1 MHERHHALPV
11 HHAILEYKHPWS
23 IVIQRSRARREI
35 LAMTDAVKGQV
46 DPKQVNPIEANPNK
60 VNPSEPD
67 LIRDELQ
74 AHPIED
80 LKSTSLD
87 DKYDLTKPR
96 IFVSGA
102 QAVTRLLLMQKELDR
117 RAGLRTAGFI
127 SGYRGSPLGG
137 LDLTFQRARRQFEAN
152 DISF

>member
-1 MHERHHALPV
+1 
-11 HHAILEYKHPWS
+11 
-23 IVIQRSRARREI
+23 
-35 LAMTDAVKGQV
+35 MTDAVKGQV
-46 DPKQVNPIEANPNK
+46 DPKQVNPNK

-87 DKYDLTKPR
+87 DKYDLTRRR

-102 QAVTRLLLMQKELDR
+102 QAIARLLLMQKELDR
-117 RAGLRTAGFI
+117 RAGLRTGGFI

-137 LDLTFQRARRQFEAN
+137 LDLTFQRARRQPGLARAGSRPPRS
-152 DISF
+152 IVSFLLSAV